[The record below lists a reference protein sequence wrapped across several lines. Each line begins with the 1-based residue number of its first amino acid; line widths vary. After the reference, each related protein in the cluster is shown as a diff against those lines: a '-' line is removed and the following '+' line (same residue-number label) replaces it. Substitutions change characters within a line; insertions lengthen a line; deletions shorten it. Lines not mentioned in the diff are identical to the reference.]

1 MEALKQEFIDAVAYC
16 LAYDKYGKAG
26 ERRIDEFRS
35 LAEWALTPP
44 DEETENAQTPEGS
57 EEKIALVAG
66 GATKIKSYV
75 FESARLPEIR
85 GASGLLDRINLE
97 DLPRLWKDDIGCEKC
112 LIYANGGEAL
122 GFAPINKAA
131 WLTDEIERIYMR
143 ETLVAQSVA
152 VYETFT
158 LQELKLG
165 LFESPKSKNNILKD
179 LLGYDP
185 AAKPTFGQ
193 LVTKLNLA
201 KYRRR
206 DVNPDCGGSRKL
218 LGIAHFETFPFAR
231 RCSSCERRAAVVNA
245 KVSDDQNE
253 DLPLCEPCARKRIFG
268 MWSKREDVN
277 PKWWFEA
284 QFVWQPDKPETLVR
298 SWATIFEDWLL
309 DPRDKDRKSLR
320 DKYAHSLPELH
331 KIRVARDL
339 NELGEVSRPQGFIGV
354 IYADGNNMGQL
365 LERLRTPNEYA
376 AFAEDVFEATKNAV
390 FGALAENL
398 TTRKVERK
406 PGDKFQMHPFEILS
420 IGGDDLLLI
429 VPADKALKIACDIA
443 DSVEQNLR
451 GKKQFELEQKY
462 SPEAV
467 HRCQS
472 RVSKDKTAPQSKVSF
487 SAGVVLADTHTPF
500 FYLES
505 LASQLLKS
513 AKSRAKWLK
522 RKHDYYGGAIDFLAL
537 KSVTTISGTVDEFR
551 KAVLT
556 GNDERVYARPYTIVE
571 TRRLLETISL
581 LKRASF
587 PRTQLHRLR
596 QSLQASLE
604 SGREQSTLDYLYFL
618 SREKDALEARKEIEL
633 LWPGQGGL
641 SLPPWRKQIEADEY
655 ETIWYD
661 VMELYDFIEKEET
674 DAGNQD

>member
-1 MEALKQEFIDAVAYC
+1 MGDPKQNFIHAVAYC
-16 LAYDKYGKAG
+16 LASEKYGKADKSQI
-26 ERRIDEFRS
+26 EEFYPE
-35 LAEWALTPP
+35 AEWALTPP
-44 DEETENAQTPEGS
+44 DEETGQIQAPENPKA
-57 EEKIALVAG
+57 KIALVTG

-75 FESARLPEIR
+75 FESARLAEIR

-97 DLPRLWKDDIGCEKC
+97 DLRRLWKEGIGCEEC

-122 GFAPINKAA
+122 GFAPVGKAE
-131 WLTDEIERIYMR
+131 WLADEIERIYTQ

-152 VYETFT
+152 VYEILT
-158 LQELKLG
+158 LRQLKSG
-165 LFESPKSKNNILKD
+165 LFEDQAPKNTILKD

-185 AAKPTFGQ
+185 QTKPAFGQ

-206 DVNPDCGGSRKL
+206 EVNPDESGSREL
-218 LGIAHFETFPFAR
+218 RGIAHFETFPFAR

-245 KVSDDQNE
+245 RVSGDQDE

-268 MWSKREDVN
+268 MWTKREDN
-277 PKWWFEA
+277 SARWWFEA
-284 QFVWQPDKPETLVR
+284 KFIWEPDRGSDIIE
-298 SWATIFEDWLL
+298 SWATRFKQWLIENP
-309 DPRDKDRKSLR
+309 DYWK
-320 DKYAHSLPELH
+320 KYAVGEKGPLPENH
-331 KIRVARDL
+331 QIRVARDL
-339 NELGEVSRPQGFIGV
+339 NELGEVSQPQGFIGV

-365 LERLRTPNEYA
+365 LEQLRTPNEYA
-376 AFAEDVFEATKNAV
+376 TFAEDVFDANKNAV

-398 TTRKVERK
+398 TTREFERK

-443 DSVEQNLR
+443 ESVEQNLR
-451 GKKQFELEQKY
+451 GKKQFELKQEY

-472 RVSKDKTAPQSKVSF
+472 GMSKDGTAPQSKVSF
-487 SAGVVLADTHTPF
+487 SAGVVLADAHTPF

-522 RKHDYYGGAIDFLAL
+522 REYDYYGGTIDFLAL

-551 KAVLT
+551 KATLARN
-556 GNDERVYARPYTIVE
+556 GKRIYARPYTIAE
-571 TRRLLETISL
+571 MKTLLETISQ
-581 LKRASF
+581 LKHTGF

-618 SREKDALEARKEIEL
+618 SREKGVLEARREIEL
-633 LWPGQGGL
+633 LWPVHGGL
-641 SLPPWRKQIEADEY
+641 SLPPWRKRIDADEY
-655 ETIWYD
+655 ETVWYD
-661 VMELYDFIEKEET
+661 VMELYDFIEEEKT